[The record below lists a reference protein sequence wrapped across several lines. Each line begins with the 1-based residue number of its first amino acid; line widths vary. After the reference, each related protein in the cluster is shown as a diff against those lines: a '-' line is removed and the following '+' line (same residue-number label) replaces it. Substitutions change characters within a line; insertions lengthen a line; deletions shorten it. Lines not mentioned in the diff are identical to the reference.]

1 MKNFTIYNDSEFE
14 AGRCSNGGHYG
25 FWATYRW
32 VAQDEE
38 KPGYYN
44 RLFYTTHEFGLCH
57 ACGGLCQSPEDYEVH
72 STCTSE
78 VTAEEVLSDLL
89 TAVTRLK
96 EKAAHFNGPAVR
108 ITVE

>member
-1 MKNFTIYNDSEFE
+1 MRNFTIFNDSEFQP
-14 AGRCSNGGHYG
+14 GRCSNGGRYG

-57 ACGGLCQSPEDYEVH
+57 ACGGLTQSPEDYKMHEA
-72 STCTSE
+72 CTSCI
-78 VTAEEVLSDLL
+78 TAEEALHDLL
-89 TAVTRLK
+89 TAVSQLK
-96 EKAAHFNGPAVR
+96 EKAAHFDGPAFRV
-108 ITVE
+108 TVD